1 MRFILQYWLIMA
13 SEEWQIWEGDLWGPS
28 ELPWAG
34 RCPAIQRVLN
44 AGYQFMSSKNG
55 VHLWNE
61 AIPIHSN
68 KGNDGKMMGFAL
80 ILGVS
85 WGIPFSDPTSS
96 EFVSHCCANN
106 GGKDLRQRS
115 AEKSCSHGG
124 DQPVV
129 WFELSRLLMIPL
141 GAKTRLR
148 KPPEGRSTSLNGSF
162 LSITLWQ
169 AICWDRLHIRVC
181 FVRYTDN
188 NTTRTHRDTYTH
200 NIVHI
205 HSIHHFTIHT
215 IHICNTFQKH
225 LWSRH
230 LRAMLSWTWSWRM
243 EYSLRF
249 AGVVGLAEIHWT
261 AKWLLECQG
270 TVKPVV
276 LKPWNFA
283 HFDSPFFIAIFR
295 DENPTMELG
304 LGACGALM
312 TMALSIFGLFVPRK
326 CSRFNR
332 G

>member
-106 GGKDLRQRS
+106 GGKDLRKNLAATVEISRWS
-115 AEKSCSHGG
+115 DLNLLDFWWFLWAPKLGSGNLLKG
-124 DQPVV
+124 DPPA
-129 WFELSRLLMIPL
+129 WMAAFCLSLCDKQFV
-141 GAKTRLR
+141 GTVC
-148 KPPEGRSTSLNGSF
+148 TSECV
-162 LSITLWQ
+162 LSGIQ
-169 AICWDRLHIRVC
+169 
-181 FVRYTDN
+181 
-188 NTTRTHRDTYTH
+188 TTIQHTHRDTYTH